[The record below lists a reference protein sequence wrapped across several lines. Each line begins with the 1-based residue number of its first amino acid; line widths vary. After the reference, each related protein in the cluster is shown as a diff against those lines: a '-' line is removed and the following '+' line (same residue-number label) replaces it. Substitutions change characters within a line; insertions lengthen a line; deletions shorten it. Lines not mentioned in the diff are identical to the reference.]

1 MRRWYIPT
9 RTSSWSY
16 NTICFCLSDWTY
28 CTTSIFL
35 YQKLGHHFPCF
46 FFRNDI
52 GFPCWFFFKW
62 FVWARTPF
70 FAHSW
75 WVICLRV
82 VFSNASSQ
90 LWGRHPNFGEDIPDY
105 NWLGGWPPSWNSVRT
120 TTFRSNRSVQR
131 RQVFPWV
138 MGDFTTPGGSPVGWF
153 RKQALCDFHAWLG
166 DSISLVNFQRKS
178 CTM

>member
-35 YQKLGHHFPCF
+35 YQKLGHHFPC

-90 LWGRHPNFGEDIPDY
+90 LWGRHSRLQLAGWLTPQLKQRQDHNF
-105 NWLGGWPPSWNSVRT
+105 
-120 TTFRSNRSVQR
+120 
-131 RQVFPWV
+131 QVEPLCAAQA
-138 MGDFTTPGGSPVGWF
+138 GLPVGHGRFYDPRRVTSGMIPQTGIMWF
-153 RKQALCDFHAWLG
+153 SCMTGRFDLFGKL
-166 DSISLVNFQRKS
+166 SKKS

>member
-46 FFRNDI
+46 FRNDM

-62 FVWARTPF
+62 FVWARTPV
-70 FAHSW
+70 AHSW
-75 WVICLRV
+75 RCFQTL
-82 VFSNASSQ
+82 
-90 LWGRHPNFGEDIPDY
+90 HPNFGEDIPT
-105 NWLGGWPPSWNSVRT
+105 LGKTFQTTTGWVADPPAESVRT

-131 RQVFPWV
+131 RQVKWV
-138 MGDFTTPGGSPVGWF
+138 AILRPQKGKPVGWF
-153 RKQALCDFHAWLG
+153 RKQALCDFHA
-166 DSISLVNFQRKS
+166 DSWEIRSLW
-178 CTM
+178 